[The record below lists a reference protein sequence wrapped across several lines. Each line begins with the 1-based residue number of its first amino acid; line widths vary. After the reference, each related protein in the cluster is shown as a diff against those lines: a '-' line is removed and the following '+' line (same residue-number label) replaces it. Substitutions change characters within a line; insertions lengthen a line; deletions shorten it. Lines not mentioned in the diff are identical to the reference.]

1 MLRGQIEVT
10 GTLQYSRASRVLVGS
25 PPSTARVLDEFSST
39 REALAGLCLAAA
51 AHAIDIPNKAQH
63 RLLPRGIVHGT
74 SNYMDIRSRFTLDP
88 SWEASAKLNCLL
100 RIINRYDLSWP
111 RPQDNNF
118 IKISS
123 DHKYPE
129 YMHSAQVL

>member
-10 GTLQYSRASRVLVGS
+10 GTLQYSRAGRVLVGS

-63 RLLPRGIVHGT
+63 RLLPRGIVSCAWNVKLYGHKKQVH
-74 SNYMDIRSRFTLDP
+74 SRPIMGSLSQTELP
-88 SWEASAKLNCLL
+88 SK
-100 RIINRYDLSWP
+100 
-111 RPQDNNF
+111 
-118 IKISS
+118 
-123 DHKYPE
+123 DHK
-129 YMHSAQVL
+129 QV